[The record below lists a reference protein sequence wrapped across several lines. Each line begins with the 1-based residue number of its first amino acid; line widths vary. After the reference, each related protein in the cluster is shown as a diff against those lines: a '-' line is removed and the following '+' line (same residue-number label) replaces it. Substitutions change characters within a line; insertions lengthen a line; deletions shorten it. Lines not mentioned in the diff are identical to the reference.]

1 MFVHLKIMDPC
12 EGMELQPVAHGSLY
26 LLVCRRED
34 DVTSRCIFFKI
45 RTRDII
51 CLSGCVCNGFKSCRR
66 TLESLRRLKRE
77 CEMQTQIV
85 LAANGIVKPRDEV
98 VQELAILWVNWGL
111 QGIQQQCPWFCQASI
126 PVALILVTAD
136 AKLWGFCHPGR
147 ARCCL
152 WTNKHTKAVQGR
164 YSSKTH
170 QAFPV
175 HSPWQAELCWK
186 RTQERFVSC
195 LRSCKLWMQLRLQ
208 IKNP

>member
-34 DVTSRCIFFKI
+34 DVTSCCIFFKI

-98 VQELAILWVNWGL
+98 AQNHPLGKLRFAEDSTAMPMILSS
-111 QGIQQQCPWFCQASI
+111 IHPCCCTDSCHSRCQA
-126 PVALILVTAD
+126 LGILSSRKSQMLSLDKQAY
-136 AKLWGFCHPGR
+136 KSSPGKV
-147 ARCCL
+147 L
-152 WTNKHTKAVQGR
+152 QQNTPGL
-164 YSSKTH
+164 SS
-170 QAFPV
+170 P
-175 HSPWQAELCWK
+175 
-186 RTQERFVSC
+186 
-195 LRSCKLWMQLRLQ
+195 
-208 IKNP
+208 